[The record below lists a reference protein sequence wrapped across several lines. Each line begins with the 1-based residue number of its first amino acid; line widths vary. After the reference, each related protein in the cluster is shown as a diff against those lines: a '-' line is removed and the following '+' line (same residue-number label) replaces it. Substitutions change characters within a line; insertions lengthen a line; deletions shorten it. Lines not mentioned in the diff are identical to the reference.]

1 MDIKRAG
8 GIHAKGCV
16 GWLLVMGEEERR
28 EGRVETERRE
38 GRVETDR
45 SPSHVNSLL
54 VSAITPELA
63 DEQVATPGSAR
74 PHS

>member
-1 MDIKRAG
+1 
-8 GIHAKGCV
+8 
-16 GWLLVMGEEERR
+16 MGEEERR